1 MEIHSTF
8 YRIPNEFM
16 VKNWAK
22 RTLENFRFTAK
33 FPKVITHD
41 KQLVDVEDE
50 VDLFLNNMEP
60 IQEKTLA
67 LLIQLLIQLPPSMQI
82 MHGLEGLRNL
92 LPLLDDGFRYVVEL
106 RHQSWFQDL
115 AYNLFMNN
123 NLWYGVNLQELELPQ
138 LSHQI
143 SFMLDSLET
152 EVLTKRT
159 LEGFRSI
166 EY

>member
-1 MEIHSTF
+1 
-8 YRIPNEFM
+8 M

-22 RTLENFRFTAK
+22 RTPDNFRFTAK

-60 IQEKTLA
+60 LQEKTLA

-92 LPLLDDGFRYVVEL
+92 LGFR
-106 RHQSWFQDL
+106 
-115 AYNLFMNN
+115 
-123 NLWYGVNLQELELPQ
+123 
-138 LSHQI
+138 I
-143 SFMLDSLET
+143 
-152 EVLTKRT
+152 
-159 LEGFRSI
+159 
-166 EY
+166 